1 MSQAT
6 NAPQGTI
13 VVDENRI
20 DRASQKLLTRLT
32 PSSWTYGSN
41 LRRAAELSQNA
52 QVFYRM
58 EEHLIPAGFVEEK
71 EREHERGSGFHER
84 RQFRLT
90 AKGQQWLSE
99 HEYEVAVPKSR
110 PETQEM
116 AYEAQEAAESARE
129 SVQSY
134 RKKLNRLKNKVEES
148 FEKVG
153 NHLQQHDKRLM
164 EVESRSANTKHRTKR
179 LSEDLEEVGDR
190 VESVE
195 RKRENLAELSA
206 DRFNDQQTE
215 IDELSEQIA
224 ELQAEVVEINEEMNR
239 GHIERWR
246 RKLS

>member
-13 VVDENRI
+13 MVDENRI
-20 DRASQKLLTRLT
+20 DRASQKLLIRLST
-32 PSSWTYGSN
+32 SNWLYGSN
-41 LRRAAELSQNA
+41 LRRAAELSQNV

-58 EEHLIPAGFVEEK
+58 EEHLMPAGFVEEK

-90 AKGQQWLSE
+90 SKGHLWLDE

-116 AYEAQEAAESARE
+116 AYEAQETAESAKN

-134 RKKLNRLKNKVEES
+134 RKKLHRLKETVEETI
-148 FEKVG
+148 EER
-153 NHLQQHDKRLM
+153 LDTHDSRLM
-164 EVESRSANTKHRTKR
+164 KVESRAANTQYRTQQ
-179 LSEDLEEVGDR
+179 LTEDLEEVSDC
-190 VESVE
+190 VQDVE
-195 RKRENLAELSA
+195 RKRSDLAELSS
-206 DRFNDQQTE
+206 DRFDDQQTE
-215 IDELSEQIA
+215 IDELSEQIE
-224 ELQAEVVEINEEMNR
+224 ELQAEVVEINEAMNR

-246 RKLS
+246 RKFS

>member
-13 VVDENRI
+13 MVDENRI
-20 DRASQKLLTRLT
+20 DRASQKLLTRLST
-32 PSSWTYGSN
+32 SNWLYGSN
-41 LRRAAELSQNA
+41 LRRAAELSQNT

-90 AKGQQWLSE
+90 AKGHQWLDD

-116 AYEAQEAAESARE
+116 AYEAQETAESAKN

-134 RKKLNRLKNKVEES
+134 RKKLHRLKDKVEES

-190 VESVE
+190 VENVE

>member
-13 VVDENRI
+13 VIDENRI
-20 DRASQKLLTRLT
+20 DRASQKLLTRLA
-32 PSSWTYGSN
+32 SSDWLYGTN
-41 LRRAAELSQNA
+41 LRQAAELSQNA

-90 AKGQQWLSE
+90 AKGQQWLDE

-116 AYEAQEAAESARE
+116 AYDAKEAAESAKD

-134 RKKLNRLKNKVEES
+134 RKKLHRLKEKVEES

-153 NHLQQHDKRLM
+153 NHLQQHDSRLM
-164 EVESRSANTKHRTKR
+164 EVESRSANTKYRTQQ
-179 LSEDLEEVGDR
+179 LTEELEEVSDR
-190 VESVE
+190 VQDVE
-195 RKRENLAELSA
+195 RKREDLAELSS
-206 DRFNDQQTE
+206 DRFDDQQTE
-215 IDELSEQIA
+215 IDELGTQIE

-246 RKLS
+246 RKFS